1 MMYKTRRQE
10 ILDELPNYSAA
21 IFCSGISPYK
31 VGDEKWPFEVDRNF
45 YYLTG
50 LDRENMTLM
59 LLKYD
64 GRSEE
69 VLFIERFDEVMAK
82 WVGGKMLPKE
92 AKAISDIKDVKYID
106 EIETKI
112 SNYMLMGSNA
122 DVTLYGIYNKQEKN
136 QALSGSEK
144 LIAEW
149 KKCYPLVEVKQLK
162 KALTEMRICKDENE
176 VELLKKAIAIT
187 NDGIKAMLSNVKEG
201 MNEAEVEAHFNF
213 VVNKNGC
220 KNSFSSIVAS
230 GVNATIL
237 HYVQNNQKI
246 EKNSLVLTDLGAS
259 YKYYNADITRT
270 FPASGKFTARQKEVY
285 EVVLGGNKLII
296 DYAKPGMTL
305 RELNDYLVK
314 YYEEQLEKLGLLKN
328 GKTVRDYY
336 YHGVSHMLGMET
348 HDVAY
353 PTYVLKPGNV
363 FTVEP
368 GLYIEEENIGIR
380 IEDNVL
386 MTKEGCINLSKD
398 IIKEVKDIEK
408 FMSQ

>member
-10 ILDELPNYSAA
+10 ILDELPNYSVA
-21 IFCSGISPYK
+21 IICSGIAPYK

-50 LDRENMTLM
+50 IDRENMTLM
-59 LLKYD
+59 LIKYD

-112 SNYMLMGSNA
+112 SNYMLMSSNA
-122 DVTLYGIYNKQEKN
+122 DVTLYGVYNKQEKN
-136 QALSGSEK
+136 QPLSCSEK

-149 KKCYPLVEVKQLK
+149 KKCYPLVEVEQLMK
-162 KALTEMRICKDENE
+162 EFTEMRICKEESE
-176 VELLKKAIAIT
+176 VDLLKKAIAVT

-201 MNEAEVEAHFNF
+201 MSEAEVEAHFNF
-213 VVNKNGC
+213 VVKKNGC
-220 KNSFSSIVAS
+220 KNSFASIVAS

-237 HYVQNNQKI
+237 HYGDNNQKI

-305 RELNDYLVK
+305 RELNAHLVK

-328 GKTVRDYY
+328 GKTVKDYY
-336 YHGVSHMLGMET
+336 YHGVSHMLGMQT

-368 GLYIEEENIGIR
+368 GLYIEEEKIGIR

-386 MTKEGCINLSKD
+386 MTKEGCVNLSKD
-398 IIKEVKDIEK
+398 IIKEVKDIEE
-408 FMSQ
+408 FMSK